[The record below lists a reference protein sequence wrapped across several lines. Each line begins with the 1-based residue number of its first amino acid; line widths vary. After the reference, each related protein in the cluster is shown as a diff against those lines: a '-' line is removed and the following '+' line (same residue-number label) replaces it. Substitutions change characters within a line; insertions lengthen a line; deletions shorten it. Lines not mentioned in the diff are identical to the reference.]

1 MSKIDEI
8 TIRRVLDHVDIV
20 DVVSDFVTLQKKGQ
34 RYFGLCPFHDDRHAT
49 NFCVYPA
56 KQCYTCF
63 ACGAKGDAVG
73 FLMEHERMSF
83 PDAIRWLGKKYGIPV
98 DDVPMN
104 YTPPPPRP
112 KPAPLP
118 VLEIPFA
125 LVLRTGNIAD
135 NTLVKWIHEQ
145 NWDRCHMARIDKTLN
160 EYYIGHSR
168 FGHTIFWQIDDKQ
181 RVRTGKMMLYEPNGH
196 RAKQAPYNFDYIHSA
211 LFRDKNLPEYDSE
224 KVEVKQCLFGLHLLN
239 AWPNATINIVESEK
253 TALIMD
259 IAYGNR
265 YENIWMA
272 CGGLSNISL
281 EKLKPLIDFGRRIQL
296 FPDKDGIKAWRK
308 KATELKYD
316 NLGFNTEFIDT
327 YWKPEDGPKA
337 DVADIVLRMLKAN
350 KGLR

>member
-8 TIRRVLDHVDIV
+8 TMRRVLDHVDIV
-20 DVVSDFVTLQKKGQ
+20 DVVSDFVDLQKKGP

-118 VLEIPFA
+118 VLDIPFA
-125 LVLRTGNIAD
+125 LVLRTGNIAE

-145 NWDRCHMARIDKTLN
+145 NWDRCQMERIDKALN

-181 RVRTGKMMLYEPNGH
+181 RVRTGKMMLYESNGH

-211 LFRDKNLPEYDSE
+211 LFRDKNLPKYDSE
-224 KVEVKQCLFGLHLLN
+224 KVEVRQCLFGLHLLN
-239 AWPNATINIVESEK
+239 AWPNAAINIVESEK
-253 TALIMD
+253 TALLMA
-259 IAYGNR
+259 IAYGN
-265 YENIWMA
+265 NASQIWMA
-272 CGGLSNISL
+272 CGGMHNISR
-281 EKLKPLIDFGRRIQL
+281 EKLAPLIEQKRKIQL
-296 FPDKDGIKAWRK
+296 FPDRDAIAQWK
-308 KATELKYD
+308 KAAVDIVYD
-316 NLGFNTEFIDT
+316 RMTINTDLIRHS
-327 YWKPEDGPKA
+327 WMPCDGEKA
-337 DVADIVLRMLKAN
+337 DVADIVMRLLNNR
-350 KGLR
+350 